1 MSNSFPIAY
10 SPKAAARAFDPPL
23 SERLI
28 RRMIR
33 EGIFK
38 TAKIGKRTYLLRS
51 EIEAALIELGGVPR

>member
-1 MSNSFPIAY
+1 MSNPIAY

-33 EGIFK
+33 EKIF
-38 TAKIGKRTYLLRS
+38 TTVPIGRRIYLVRS
-51 EIEAALIELGGVPR
+51 QIEAALIELGGVPHD